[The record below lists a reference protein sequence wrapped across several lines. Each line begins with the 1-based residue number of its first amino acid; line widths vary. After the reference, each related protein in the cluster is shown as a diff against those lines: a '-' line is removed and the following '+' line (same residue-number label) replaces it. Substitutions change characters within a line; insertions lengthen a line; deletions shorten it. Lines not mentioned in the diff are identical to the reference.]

1 MEPIDD
7 DDRKHFLD
15 VVHEACEHSDDD
27 SPDEEERRVN
37 LDLAHQGSGGL
48 VFPDHVEVRF
58 EASECEDECHKKTAG
73 TDEPEFTN
81 RNVFRVFNDIH
92 NLLGWPVQIEHVNH
106 DGEVVRNEI
115 TEPDRKSNGGE
126 HDEERDDCYKR
137 CIGQGR
143 GTGHAVVIQ
152 ERLSCDNHNLY
163 KSR

>member
-58 EASECEDECHKKTAG
+58 EASECEDKRDKKTAC
-73 TDEPEFTN
+73 TDKSELFDGD
-81 RNVFRVFNDIH
+81 VLGIFDDVHD
-92 NLLGWPVQIEHVNH
+92 LLGRPVQIEHVNH
-106 DGEVVRNEI
+106 DGEVVRNEV
-115 TEPDRKSNGGE
+115 TEPDRKRDGGE
-126 HDEERDDCYKR
+126 HDEEWNDCHERRVGQR
-137 CIGQGR
+137 C
-143 GTGHAVVIQ
+143 GTGHSVIVQ
-152 ERLSCDNHNLY
+152 E
-163 KSR
+163 